1 MEKQSLLKS
10 TKNEIIFFSDI
21 HKVLLFTICIVYN
34 EFLRQKLFWESSFRK
49 VVYIGKRKKL
59 FNRRDQVSGLLR
71 SCHGSYGNKKPRRRI
86 LLYRSDPGALWRSYL
101 LYDFRLFCRK
111 THKKGPGKQ
120 RPVVFEKRPEND
132 MAISPFQRD
141 YFCILSVG

>member
-1 MEKQSLLKS
+1 MNLFGSGFGDYPQAIVMKIYGKAELLKS

-59 FNRRDQVSGLLR
+59 FN
-71 SCHGSYGNKKPRRRI
+71 
-86 LLYRSDPGALWRSYL
+86 
-101 LYDFRLFCRK
+101 
-111 THKKGPGKQ
+111 
-120 RPVVFEKRPEND
+120 
-132 MAISPFQRD
+132 
-141 YFCILSVG
+141 